1 MERVLP
7 KANFVF
13 SVRPLYYVS
22 RVLGLGLFSFTDSFV
37 VKEINT
43 LWILYTVIL
52 LIAVLTCGV
61 YCTVQRVGQSG
72 LLATIVVNEFLMMFI
87 GALKAVS
94 SIFISVAMNG
104 AKSRKFISTVVKV
117 DRSLLSD
124 PITTYRKTFIFT
136 LVQVFAVY
144 SYEATLFTY
153 DTWVW
158 TRAMGSLSIWYFI
171 SGYPHRIV
179 NIGGVLQFCDIVL
192 LLRSRFQALNSGLGF
207 ILKDSVDPSI
217 VFTNVAHESAS
228 SSVVMRNENSVS
240 EDKSVTIIPFRD
252 SSQFMVNRIRQPRFK
267 ILKQKNVHDFRE
279 IYDDLCDISVL
290 INSMYGFQL
299 LLELGVTTF
308 ELILSSYLMLATILG
323 IHNVETDTISQ
334 FISLMTAWLLQYA
347 FKLISITAPCH
358 SATTEAENT
367 AVLVQKLL
375 LVPNFDHDT
384 VAELQLFSQQLLQ
397 RKIKFTA
404 FGFLILDY
412 SLLFT
417 IIGGVTTFLVVAMQY
432 SN

>member
-1 MERVLP
+1 MKRMQHVNIVS
-7 KANFVF
+7 A
-13 SVRPLYYVS
+13 VRPLYYVS

-37 VKEINT
+37 VKEIKT

-124 PITTYRKTFIFT
+124 PITTYRNTFIFT
-136 LVQVFAVY
+136 LVQAVAVW
-144 SYEATLFTY
+144 SYIAILFTY

-158 TRAMGSLSIWYFI
+158 KQVAEKMSIWYLI
-171 SGYPHRIV
+171 STYPHRIV
-179 NIGGVLQFCDIVL
+179 NTDTVVQSCNLVL
-192 LLRSRFQALNSGLGF
+192 LLKNRLKTLNKRLGSILQESDEPYIETALL
-207 ILKDSVDPSI
+207 I
-217 VFTNVAHESAS
+217 NVPY
-228 SSVVMRNENSVS
+228 NSVFS
-240 EDKSVTIIPFRD
+240 HTENERLFSGMKR
-252 SSQFMVNRIRQPRFK
+252 SSLMSHVESPQTVNRLRQHTKISKKWNLYNIRK
-267 ILKQKNVHDFRE
+267 L
-279 IYDDLCDISVL
+279 YDDLCDISVL
-290 INSMYGFQL
+290 VNSMYGFQL
-299 LLELGVTTF
+299 LLELGVTTMELASALYFILAAILKIQTF
-308 ELILSSYLMLATILG
+308 ERDIIG
-323 IHNVETDTISQ
+323 H
-334 FISLMTAWLLQYA
+334 FISLMAAWIFLIS

-397 RKIKFTA
+397 CKIKFTA

-412 SLLFT
+412 PLLFT
-417 IIGGVTTFLVVAMQY
+417 IIGGVTTYLVIAMQY
-432 SN
+432 EK